1 MGEIGVIATVT
12 DAFCDSCD
20 RIRLTADGKF
30 RNCLFA
36 LKDYDMRD
44 LLRNGASDD
53 EIANLFINGVKEKWA
68 GHQIGKSVFYPP
80 TNQCVADRRLTV
92 GGEFTHLGSDG
103 QARMVDVSGKDG
115 TARRAVARAKV
126 MMDNAT
132 LTKLTSGET
141 SKGDVSCG
149 GPDRRYSSCKEDI

>member
-1 MGEIGVIATVT
+1 M
-12 DAFCDSCD
+12 
-20 RIRLTADGKF
+20 
-30 RNCLFA
+30 
-36 LKDYDMRD
+36 
-44 LLRNGASDD
+44 
-53 EIANLFINGVKEKWA
+53 
-68 GHQIGKSVFYPP
+68 
-80 TNQCVADRRLTV
+80 

-141 SKGDVSCG
+141 
-149 GPDRRYSSCKEDI
+149 